1 MCARHLMER
10 STAINV
16 AHNKKMTELSTAL
29 LDAGKAG
36 TLFTVD
42 EVGNLM
48 QTDRPYAQLVRSTL
62 SGGAKLTVQPV
73 FTADM
78 SLGEYA
84 ESNWHQLTEA
94 QTTWS
99 DLGGS
104 LARSSHMDEV
114 FDNLISSGA
123 DNNDD
128 EKADK
133 RARVGS
139 LMARMILN
147 RIQAEQCWDALAP
160 STSNDYTIVEA
171 ALAAPITSSSIYD
184 YVLQEPATP
193 DSRRAAQAR
202 FGNSPTTS
210 MKPKAAIAAKK
221 YVGVL
226 AAPDAPG
233 GRASRFITEIAAIG
247 DVATTLT
254 VDPGSEITV
263 IDTDFLASLGEAVA
277 QPAHS
282 VAPTQIAGWN
292 NTADGELHS
301 AWLVAVRPQWCDEP
315 RWVLMYAARIA
326 GFVLGTI
333 IWGIDAAEQV
343 GTVVTMSRLA
353 PPRCTAPQCEAPL
366 APPTSEAS
374 ESARVAIMAPDPSAP
389 GLDGQCTAGEVI
401 STIEATKFTVARAVD
416 IALAKVDA
424 CVALAERPD
433 LQNKVKSVM
442 LKVSWRSKH
451 APPPDTVEP
460 PIVGHVLRTRL
471 IDGAEPFGRAR
482 DRRYTA
488 EQTAAIEQQANE
500 WVHLGIFDEV
510 NDDSVSV
517 TSAPL
522 LVAKYDDNRVK
533 VGIRFCGD
541 YRRVNKSVRPDY
553 KNPPLIK
560 AICATRLRAQRPTPE
575 LASFP
580 RAARFAA
587 IHIDVMPMPL
597 SAAGNT
603 CALMIV
609 DRTTGAARAVPMKTK
624 STADIVK
631 GYQRE

>member
-1 MCARHLMER
+1 VAIGAPRCMCARHLMER

-401 STIEATKFTVARAVD
+401 STIEASKFTVARAVD

-424 CVALAERPD
+424 CCRHP
-433 LQNKVKSVM
+433 
-442 LKVSWRSKH
+442 
-451 APPPDTVEP
+451 
-460 PIVGHVLRTRL
+460 
-471 IDGAEPFGRAR
+471 
-482 DRRYTA
+482 
-488 EQTAAIEQQANE
+488 
-500 WVHLGIFDEV
+500 
-510 NDDSVSV
+510 
-517 TSAPL
+517 
-522 LVAKYDDNRVK
+522 
-533 VGIRFCGD
+533 
-541 YRRVNKSVRPDY
+541 
-553 KNPPLIK
+553 
-560 AICATRLRAQRPTPE
+560 
-575 LASFP
+575 
-580 RAARFAA
+580 
-587 IHIDVMPMPL
+587 
-597 SAAGNT
+597 
-603 CALMIV
+603 
-609 DRTTGAARAVPMKTK
+609 
-624 STADIVK
+624 
-631 GYQRE
+631 